1 MSSYPEP
8 ERHIT
13 DKLKQYQT
21 QQIMLLKRIRN
32 DTGIDA
38 SDLAAKKDV
47 IAVKAKVGKVDID
60 KLVNVPTSFNTF

>member
-13 DKLKQYQT
+13 DKLKQYYT

-38 SDLAAKKDV
+38 SGLAAKKDV

>member
-1 MSSYPEP
+1 
-8 ERHIT
+8 
-13 DKLKQYQT
+13 
-21 QQIMLLKRIRN
+21 MLLKRIRN
-32 DTGIDA
+32 HTGIDA